1 MTRPALAPTLR
12 FDAATIGALA
22 TEYLKQEVS
31 TYPKPGLVSHV
42 DTGSHQDMDAGLLG
56 RSADVLEPFFA
67 ALAAAG
73 AAGHDMHRLRT
84 IGVEAEQAMLEATAG
99 INTHRGAIFGMGL
112 LCAAAG
118 FREAYGVPGSLGDIV
133 ASRWGEQILAGPVAL
148 HSHGA
153 LAARRHGAG
162 GARIE
167 AAAGFPSLYGHG
179 LPALAGGRALAP
191 KNEEAVRVHI
201 CMVLIAH
208 VGDTNLLHRGGAE
221 GLLFAQQEAGRFLA
235 MGSIGQPGWLGAARD
250 IHDAFVARRLSP
262 GGCADLL
269 AMTLFI
275 DRIGS

>member
-1 MTRPALAPTLR
+1 MTRPVLAPKLR

-22 TEYLKQEVS
+22 TESLKQEVH

-42 DTGSHQDMDAGLLG
+42 DSGSHQDMDADLLG
-56 RSADVLEPFFA
+56 RSAEVLEPFFT

-73 AAGHDMHRLRT
+73 AAGHDMHRLRA
-84 IGVEAEQAMLEATAG
+84 IGLEAEQVMLEVTAG

-118 FREAYGVPGSLGDIV
+118 FREAYGVSGSLGDIV

-153 LAARRHGAG
+153 LAARRYGAG

-179 LPALAGGRALAP
+179 LPALAAGRTLAP
-191 KNEEAVRVHI
+191 EDGEAVRVHV

-208 VGDTNLLHRGGAE
+208 VGDTNLLHRGGPE
-221 GLLFAQQEAGRFLA
+221 GLLFAQQEARCFLA
-235 MGSIGQPGWLGAARD
+235 AGSIGQPGWLDAARD
-250 IHDAFVARRLSP
+250 VHDAFVARRLSP

-269 AMTLFI
+269 AMTLFV

>member
-1 MTRPALAPTLR
+1 MTCLAIAPAPR
-12 FDAATIGALA
+12 VDAATIGALA
-22 TEYLKQEVS
+22 TECLKREVL

-42 DTGSHQDMDAGLLG
+42 DNGSHQDMDAELLD
-56 RSADVLEPFFA
+56 RSAEVLEPFFA

-73 AAGHDMHRLRT
+73 AAGHDMRRLRA
-84 IGVEAEQAMLEATAG
+84 IGLEAERAMLEATAG

-118 FREAYGVPGSLGDIV
+118 FREAYGLSGSLGDIV
-133 ASRWGEQILAGPVAL
+133 ASRWGEQILAGPVTL

-153 LAARRHGAG
+153 LAARRYGAG

-179 LPALAGGRALAP
+179 LPALAAGRILTP
-191 KNEEAVRVHI
+191 KNEEAMRVHA

-208 VGDTNLLHRGGAE
+208 VGDTNLLHRGGRE
-221 GLLFAQQEAGRFLA
+221 GLLFAQQKARRFLA
-235 MGSIGQPGWLGAARD
+235 AGSIGQSGWRDAARNV
-250 IHDAFVARRLSP
+250 HDAFVARRLSP

-269 AMTLFI
+269 AMTLFV
-275 DRIGS
+275 DRIES

>member
-1 MTRPALAPTLR
+1 MIHPALAPTLR
-12 FDAATIGALA
+12 VDIKTIGALA
-22 TEYLKQEVS
+22 TECLKQEVL
-31 TYPKPGLVSHV
+31 TYPKPGLVSHI
-42 DTGSHQDMDAGLLG
+42 DTGSHQDMDADLLG
-56 RSADVLEPFFA
+56 RSAEVLDPFFT

-73 AAGHDMHRLRT
+73 AVGHDMHRLRA

-118 FREAYGVPGSLGDIV
+118 FRETYGVSGSLGDIV
-133 ASRWGEQILAGPVAL
+133 AARWGEQILAGPVAL

-153 LAARRHGAG
+153 LAARRYGAG

-179 LPALAGGRALAP
+179 LPALAVGRTLAP
-191 KNEEAVRVHI
+191 NDGEAVLVHV

-208 VGDTNLLHRGGAE
+208 VGDTNLLHRGGPE
-221 GLLFAQQEAGRFLA
+221 GLLFAQQEAQRFLA
-235 MGSIGQPGWLGAARD
+235 MGSIGQPGWLDAARD
-250 IHDAFVARRLSP
+250 VHDAFVARRLSP

-269 AMTLFI
+269 AMTLFV
-275 DRIGS
+275 DRIES

>member
-1 MTRPALAPTLR
+1 
-12 FDAATIGALA
+12 
-22 TEYLKQEVS
+22 
-31 TYPKPGLVSHV
+31 
-42 DTGSHQDMDAGLLG
+42 
-56 RSADVLEPFFA
+56 
-67 ALAAAG
+67 
-73 AAGHDMHRLRT
+73 
-84 IGVEAEQAMLEATAG
+84 MLEVTAG

-118 FREAYGVPGSLGDIV
+118 FREAYGVSGSLGDIV

-153 LAARRHGAG
+153 LAARRYGAG

-179 LPALAGGRALAP
+179 LPALAAGRTLAP
-191 KNEEAVRVHI
+191 EDGEAVRVHV

-208 VGDTNLLHRGGAE
+208 VGDTNLLHRGGPE
-221 GLLFAQQEAGRFLA
+221 GLLFAQQEARRFLA
-235 MGSIGQPGWLGAARD
+235 AGSIGQPGWLDAARD
-250 IHDAFVARRLSP
+250 VHDAFVARRLSP

-269 AMTLFI
+269 AMTLFV

>member
-1 MTRPALAPTLR
+1 MIRPTLAPTLR
-12 FDAATIGALA
+12 VDTTTIGALA
-22 TEYLKQEVS
+22 TECLKQEVL
-31 TYPKPGLVSHV
+31 TYPKPGLVSHI
-42 DTGSHQDMDAGLLG
+42 DTGSHQDMDADLLG
-56 RSADVLEPFFA
+56 RSAEVLEPFFT

-73 AAGHDMHRLRT
+73 AAGHDMHRLRA

-118 FREAYGVPGSLGDIV
+118 FRETYSVSGSLGDIV
-133 ASRWGEQILAGPVAL
+133 AARWGEQIPAGPVAL

-153 LAARRHGAG
+153 LAARRYGAG

-179 LPALAGGRALAP
+179 LPALAAGRTLAP
-191 KNEEAVRVHI
+191 KDGEAVLVHV

-208 VGDTNLLHRGGAE
+208 VGDTNLLHRGGPE
-221 GLLFAQQEAGRFLA
+221 GLLFAQQEAQRFLA
-235 MGSIGQPGWLGAARD
+235 MGSIGQPGWLDAARD
-250 IHDAFVARRLSP
+250 VHDAFVARRLSP

-269 AMTLFI
+269 AMTLFV